1 MLVAVDVH
9 YEDRAVVTACVGF
22 ASWQAP
28 TTALEWVH
36 RDASAPAPYEPGQF
50 YKRELPHVLRAI
62 AEIGGR
68 HPLDAVVVDAHVW
81 LDAGKPGLGGHLHAA
96 LGGGIAVVGVAKTA
110 YKGGV
115 ALAITR
121 GQSRSP
127 LFVTAAGVPAA
138 RAAELVRTMH
148 GPFRLPDLL
157 KRVDQLARGSARPD
171 PAKPLGQA
179 SNPD

>member
-1 MLVAVDVH
+1 MLLAVDVH

-22 ASWQAP
+22 ASWKDS

-36 RDASAPAPYEPGQF
+36 REAFAPAPYEPGQF

-62 AEIGGR
+62 AAVSRRDPIE
-68 HPLDAVVVDAHVW
+68 AVVIDAHVW
-81 LDAGKPGLGGHLHAA
+81 LEAGRPGLGGHLHAA
-96 LGGGIAVVGVAKTA
+96 LGGRIAIVGVAKTA
-110 YKGGV
+110 YRDGV

-127 LFVTAAGVPAA
+127 LFVTAAGLDAA
-138 RAAELVRTMH
+138 RAAELVRAMH

-157 KRVDQLARGSARPD
+157 SRVDQLARGLIPLD
-171 PAKPLGQA
+171 PAKTL
-179 SNPD
+179 